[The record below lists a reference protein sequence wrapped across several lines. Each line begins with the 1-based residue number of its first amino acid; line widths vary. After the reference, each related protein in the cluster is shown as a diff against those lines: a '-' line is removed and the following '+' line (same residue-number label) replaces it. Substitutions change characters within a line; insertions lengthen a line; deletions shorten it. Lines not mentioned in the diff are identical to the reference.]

1 MPAFTYRSG
10 CLSLG
15 ERTAV
20 MGILNVTPDSFS
32 DGGRYTTVEAA
43 LEHACRMERE
53 GADLLD
59 IGAQSTRPGHVPVSA
74 EEEIRRLQPVLR
86 ALRPRTSLPLSIDTY
101 YPEVARMAMEE
112 GADILNDVSGGID
125 NGMAEMA
132 AATGAGLI
140 MMHAGGGA
148 DDTGDGGDPVEQVA
162 AFFRRA
168 LCCARQ
174 AGLPEARVCLDPG
187 IGFGK
192 GRTGDGELV
201 ARLPRLI
208 REFPHCAV
216 LVGASRKR
224 VTAAFSTAE
233 GENPPP
239 FDQRLGGTVAIHSIA
254 QWHGAHILRV
264 HDVAPAVQAA
274 RLVDAL
280 RSMREERIG

>member
-1 MPAFTYRSG
+1 
-10 CLSLG
+10 
-15 ERTAV
+15 
-20 MGILNVTPDSFS
+20 
-32 DGGRYTTVEAA
+32 
-43 LEHACRMERE
+43 
-53 GADLLD
+53 
-59 IGAQSTRPGHVPVSA
+59 
-74 EEEIRRLQPVLR
+74 
-86 ALRPRTSLPLSIDTY
+86 
-101 YPEVARMAMEE
+101 MAMEE

-125 NGMAEMA
+125 NGMAEVA

-162 AFFRRA
+162 AFFHRA

-187 IGFGK
+187 VGFGK

-233 GENPPP
+233 GETPPP

-254 QWHGAHILRV
+254 QWNGAHILRV